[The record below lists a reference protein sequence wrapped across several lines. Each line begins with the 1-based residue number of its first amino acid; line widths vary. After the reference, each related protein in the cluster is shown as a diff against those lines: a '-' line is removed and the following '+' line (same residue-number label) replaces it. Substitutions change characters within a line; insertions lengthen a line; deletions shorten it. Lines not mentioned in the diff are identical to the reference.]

1 MTILYLSGKYS
12 ADTFDGI
19 TKNIMEARKIA
30 VNLWE
35 QGFTVQCPQMNT
47 AHFEVDTKKVSY
59 DDWLKGDLE
68 MEMRCDAVIM
78 LPGWKDSKGSKLEH
92 ELAEKYQI
100 PIYYWPDHPEIT
112 YQELFHVD
120 KLHALM
126 KALMILYR
134 SFLRGEI

>member
-1 MTILYLSGKYS
+1 
-12 ADTFDGI
+12 
-19 TKNIMEARKIA
+19 
-30 VNLWE
+30 
-35 QGFTVQCPQMNT
+35 
-47 AHFEVDTKKVSY
+47 
-59 DDWLKGDLE
+59 
-68 MEMRCDAVIM
+68 MRCDAVIM